1 MSHNDRVLW
10 SEGLFLQPHHFQQH
24 DRWLEHIG
32 NAWRGIGT
40 SYPWG
45 LSRLVI
51 DPELLAL
58 GKFAITDCAG
68 LLPDGTPFD
77 APAEDPLPTPLEITD
92 ADAGRLLYVGLPL
105 RRQGERE
112 SGDAAAED
120 VMLRYRVGEAAVR
133 DNTVAAGSEAPV
145 EVGRLDPS
153 MLRENDV
160 RAGFACCG
168 VARVEV
174 CGADRKVVLDQDY
187 IPPCIDY
194 RAAVRLHDF
203 VQELQ
208 GLLRRQAEARVGRI
222 RVGGHGGVSDWGEL
236 LLLLSI
242 NRVEPLIKHIERIQG
257 LHPESLYRQL
267 LMLSGELATFADER
281 KRPPELPPYQHD
293 DLEASYAPLMALLR
307 DYLSREIVERA
318 VPIPIQ
324 ERKYGFRIALVTDPS
339 LLEGARFVLAG
350 QAQVSSQVLRN
361 RFPTQ
366 IKIGPI
372 DKIQDMV
379 KLAVGG
385 IALRPLPTPPLEV
398 PYHGGFDYFE
408 LDRTNAL
415 WKDLGKGGGLAMHV
429 GGEFPGLQLE
439 LWAIRE

>member
-1 MSHNDRVLW
+1 MSQNDRVLW

-32 NAWRGIGT
+32 NARRGIGVP
-40 SYPWG
+40 YPWG
-45 LSRLVI
+45 LVRLAI

-58 GKFAITDCAG
+58 GKLAVTDCAG

-77 APAEDPLPTPLEITD
+77 APAEDPLPTPLEIADTD
-92 ADAGRLLYVGLPL
+92 VGSLVYLGLPL
-105 RRQGERE
+105 RRPQERQ
-112 SGDAAAED
+112 SGDAEAD
-120 VMLRYRVGEAAVR
+120 RGMLRYRIGEVTVR

-145 EVGRLDPS
+145 EVGRLDLRL
-153 MLRENDV
+153 LRERDA

-168 VARVEV
+168 VARVRD
-174 CGADRKVVLDQDY
+174 CGADRNVVLDPDY

-194 RAAVRLHDF
+194 RAATRLHDF
-203 VQELQ
+203 DQELQ
-208 GLLRRQAEARVGRI
+208 GLLHRQAEARVGRI

-242 NRVEPLIKHIERIQG
+242 NRMEPLVRHIERTQG
-257 LHPESLYRQL
+257 LHPESLYRL
-267 LMLSGELATFADER
+267 LLSLAGELATFADER
-281 KRPPELPPYQHD
+281 KRPPDLPAYQHD
-293 DLEASYAPLMALLR
+293 DLEAGYAPLMALLR
-307 DYLSREIVERA
+307 DYLSRETVERA

-339 LLEGARFVLAG
+339 LLTGARFVLAG
-350 QAQVSSQVLRN
+350 QAQVASQVLRN

-379 KLAVGG
+379 KLALGG
-385 IALRPLPTPPLEV
+385 IALRPLPTPPLEI

-415 WKDLGKGGGLAMHV
+415 WKDLAKGGGLAMHV
-429 GGEFPGLQLE
+429 GGDFPGLQLE

>member
-1 MSHNDRVLW
+1 MSQNDRVLW

-32 NAWRGIGT
+32 NAQRGLGT
-40 SYPWG
+40 PYPWG
-45 LSRLVI
+45 LSRLAL
-51 DPELLAL
+51 DAELLAL
-58 GKFAITDCAG
+58 GKVGLTDCAG
-68 LLPDGTPFD
+68 LLPDGTAFD
-77 APAEDPLPTPLEITD
+77 APASDALPIPLEITD
-92 ADAGRLLYVGLPL
+92 ADAGALLYVGLPL
-105 RRQGERE
+105 RRPGERE
-112 SGDAAAED
+112 SGDAAADD
-120 VMLRYRVGEAAVR
+120 VMLRYRVGEAKVR

-145 EVGRLDPS
+145 EVGRLDLRL
-153 MLRENDV
+153 LRESDA

-168 VARVEV
+168 VARVRERSSD
-174 CGADRKVVLDQDY
+174 GKVVLDTDY

-194 RAAVRLHDF
+194 RAAARLHDF

-222 RVGGHGGVSDWGEL
+222 RTGGQGGVSDWGEL

-242 NRVEPLIKHIERIQG
+242 NRMEPLIQHIERIQG
-257 LHPESLYRQL
+257 LHPEGLYRHL
-267 LMLSGELATFADER
+267 LMLAGELATFADER
-281 KRPPELPPYQHD
+281 KRPPDLAPYQHD
-293 DLEASYAPLMALLR
+293 DLEASYSPLMGLLR

-339 LLEGARFVLAG
+339 LLADARFVLAG
-350 QAQVSSQVLRN
+350 QAQVSSQILRT

-379 KLAVGG
+379 KLALGG
-385 IALRPLPTPPLEV
+385 IALRPLPTPPLEI

-408 LDRTNAL
+408 LDRSDAL
-415 WKDLGKGGGLAMHV
+415 WKDLAKGGGLAMHV
-429 GGEFPGLQLE
+429 GGEFPALQLE